1 MTDALVWH
9 PVTRPIKVHVTYLT
23 RLSTDPRATRTY
35 DYDVLAYAIRDRD
48 LLYMTAQGY
57 YLDVAWYR
65 QQDDR
70 YMKVVLP

>member
-9 PVTRPIKVHVTYLT
+9 PVTRPIKVYVTYLE
-23 RLSTDPRATRTY
+23 PRTAERANRTY

-57 YLDVAWYR
+57 YLNLAWYR

-70 YMKVVLP
+70 YVKVVLP